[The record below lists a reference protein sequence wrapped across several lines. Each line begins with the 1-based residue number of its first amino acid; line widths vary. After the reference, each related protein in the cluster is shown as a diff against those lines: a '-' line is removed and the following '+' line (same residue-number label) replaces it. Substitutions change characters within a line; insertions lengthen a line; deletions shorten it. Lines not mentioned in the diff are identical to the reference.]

1 MKIAAATDSNS
12 GITQEQ
18 AKQLG
23 VHVLPMPFMIDGQMY
38 YEGVDLTHEEFF
50 RRMEEG
56 ADITTSQP
64 SPGEVTDFWDKLLEE
79 YDAVVYI
86 PMSSGLSGSCQTAM
100 LLAEDYEGKV
110 YVVNNQRI
118 SVTQMQ
124 SVLDA
129 RDLIKKGYAAAQI
142 RNILEETK
150 FDSSIYVTVTTLK
163 YLKKGGRITPAAAM
177 LGTLL
182 QIKPVLTI
190 QGEKLDA
197 FSKARTMKQARTLM
211 LNSIQKELET
221 RLGDSQCQYSHLA
234 IAHTQ
239 NAEAAEEFR
248 KELQEKYPCADV
260 MVAPLSL
267 SVSCHIGPGSLAVA
281 ATRKMVE
288 EYEVDQKQDWG
299 ILS

>member
-12 GITQEQ
+12 GITQDQ

-23 VHVLPMPFMIDGQMY
+23 VHVLPMPFIIDGQMY

-163 YLKKGGRITPAAAM
+163 YHKKGGRITPAAAM
-177 LGTLL
+177 FGTLL

-197 FSKARTMKQARTLM
+197 FSKARTLKQGKTIMMTAL
-211 LNSIQKELET
+211 KKDLET
-221 RLGDSQCQYSHLA
+221 RFHDPEARHTWLE
-234 IAHTQ
+234 IAYTCSDEMAQ
-239 NAEAAEEFR
+239 EFKETVAEI
-248 KELQEKYPCADV
+248 YPDANICI
-260 MVAPLSL
+260 APLSL
-267 SVSCHIGPGSLAVA
+267 SIACHIGPGCLAVA
-281 ATRKMVE
+281 CSGHLKE
-288 EYEVDQKQDWG
+288 LE
-299 ILS
+299 

>member
-12 GITQEQ
+12 GITQDQ

-23 VHVLPMPFMIDGQMY
+23 VHVLPMPFIIDGQMY

-163 YLKKGGRITPAAAM
+163 YLKKGVRNTQAAAM
-177 LGTLL
+177 FGTLL

-190 QGEKLDA
+190 Q
-197 FSKARTMKQARTLM
+197 
-211 LNSIQKELET
+211 
-221 RLGDSQCQYSHLA
+221 
-234 IAHTQ
+234 
-239 NAEAAEEFR
+239 
-248 KELQEKYPCADV
+248 V
-260 MVAPLSL
+260 
-267 SVSCHIGPGSLAVA
+267 
-281 ATRKMVE
+281 
-288 EYEVDQKQDWG
+288 
-299 ILS
+299 

>member
-12 GITQEQ
+12 GITQDQ

-23 VHVLPMPFMIDGQMY
+23 VHVLPMPFIIDGQMY

-197 FSKARTMKQARTLM
+197 FSKARTLKQGKNIMMTAL
-211 LNSIQKELET
+211 KKDLET
-221 RLGDSQCQYSHLA
+221 RFHDPEARHTWLE
-234 IAHTQ
+234 IAYTCSDEMAQ
-239 NAEAAEEFR
+239 EFKETVAEI
-248 KELQEKYPCADV
+248 YPDANICI
-260 MVAPLSL
+260 APLSL
-267 SVSCHIGPGSLAVA
+267 SIACHIGPGCLAVA
-281 ATRKMVE
+281 CSGHLKE
-288 EYEVDQKQDWG
+288 LE
-299 ILS
+299 

>member
-12 GITQEQ
+12 GITQDQ

-100 LLAEDYEGKV
+100 LLAEDYEGKI

-163 YLKKGGRITPAAAM
+163 YLKKGGRITPPAAM

-197 FSKARTMKQARTLM
+197 FSKARTLKQGKTIMMTAL
-211 LNSIQKELET
+211 KKDLET
-221 RLGDSQCQYSHLA
+221 RFHDPEARHTWLE
-234 IAHTQ
+234 IAYTCSDEMAQ
-239 NAEAAEEFR
+239 EFKETVAEI
-248 KELQEKYPCADV
+248 YPDANIC
-260 MVAPLSL
+260 MAPLSL
-267 SVSCHIGPGSLAVA
+267 SIACHIGPGCLAVA
-281 ATRKMVE
+281 CSGHLKE
-288 EYEVDQKQDWG
+288 LE
-299 ILS
+299 

>member
-12 GITQEQ
+12 GITQDQ

-23 VHVLPMPFMIDGQMY
+23 VHVLPMPFIIDGQMY

-197 FSKARTMKQARTLM
+197 FSKARTLKQGKTIMMTAL
-211 LNSIQKELET
+211 KKDLET
-221 RLGDSQCQYSHLA
+221 RFHDPEARHTWLE
-234 IAHTQ
+234 IAYTCSDEMAQ
-239 NAEAAEEFR
+239 EFKETVAEI
-248 KELQEKYPCADV
+248 YPDANICI
-260 MVAPLSL
+260 APLSL
-267 SVSCHIGPGSLAVA
+267 SIACHIGPGCLAVA
-281 ATRKMVE
+281 CSGHLKGLE
-288 EYEVDQKQDWG
+288 
-299 ILS
+299 

>member
-12 GITQEQ
+12 GITQDQ

-23 VHVLPMPFMIDGQMY
+23 VHVLPMPFIIDGQMY

-64 SPGEVTDFWDKLLEE
+64 SPGEETDFWDKLLEE

-197 FSKARTMKQARTLM
+197 FSKARTLKQGKTIMMTAL
-211 LNSIQKELET
+211 KKDLET
-221 RLGDSQCQYSHLA
+221 RFHDPEARHTWLE
-234 IAHTQ
+234 IAYTCSDEMAQ
-239 NAEAAEEFR
+239 EFKETVAEI
-248 KELQEKYPCADV
+248 YPDANICI
-260 MVAPLSL
+260 APLSL
-267 SVSCHIGPGSLAVA
+267 SIACHIGPGCLAVA
-281 ATRKMVE
+281 CSGHLKE
-288 EYEVDQKQDWG
+288 LE
-299 ILS
+299 

>member
-1 MKIAAATDSNS
+1 MKIAASTDSNS
-12 GITQEQ
+12 GITQDQ

-23 VHVLPMPFMIDGQMY
+23 VHVLPMPFIIDGQMY

-197 FSKARTMKQARTLM
+197 FSKARTLKQGKTIMMTAL
-211 LNSIQKELET
+211 KKDLET
-221 RLGDSQCQYSHLA
+221 RFHDPEARHTWLE
-234 IAHTQ
+234 IAYTCSDEMAQ
-239 NAEAAEEFR
+239 EFKETVAEI
-248 KELQEKYPCADV
+248 YPDANICI
-260 MVAPLSL
+260 APLSL
-267 SVSCHIGPGSLAVA
+267 SIACHIGPGCLAVA
-281 ATRKMVE
+281 CSGHLKE
-288 EYEVDQKQDWG
+288 LE
-299 ILS
+299 

>member
-12 GITQEQ
+12 GITQDQ

-23 VHVLPMPFMIDGQMY
+23 VHVLPMPFIIDGQMY

-197 FSKARTMKQARTLM
+197 FSKARTLKQGKTIMMTAL
-211 LNSIQKELET
+211 KKDLET
-221 RLGDSQCQYSHLA
+221 RFHDPEARHTWLE
-234 IAHTQ
+234 IAYTCSDEMAQ
-239 NAEAAEEFR
+239 EFKETVAEI
-248 KELQEKYPCADV
+248 YPDANICI
-260 MVAPLSL
+260 APLPL
-267 SVSCHIGPGSLAVA
+267 SIACHIGPGCLAVA
-281 ATRKMVE
+281 CSGHLKE
-288 EYEVDQKQDWG
+288 LE
-299 ILS
+299 

>member
-12 GITQEQ
+12 GITQDQ

-23 VHVLPMPFMIDGQMY
+23 VHVLPMPFIIDGQMY

-129 RDLIKKGYAAAQI
+129 RDLIKRGYAAAQI

-197 FSKARTMKQARTLM
+197 FSKARTLKQGKTIMMTAL
-211 LNSIQKELET
+211 KKDLET
-221 RLGDSQCQYSHLA
+221 RFHDPEARHTWLE
-234 IAHTQ
+234 IAYTCSDEMAQ
-239 NAEAAEEFR
+239 EFKETVAEI
-248 KELQEKYPCADV
+248 YPDANICI
-260 MVAPLSL
+260 APLSL
-267 SVSCHIGPGSLAVA
+267 SIACHIGPGCLAVA
-281 ATRKMVE
+281 CSGHLKE
-288 EYEVDQKQDWG
+288 LE
-299 ILS
+299 

>member
-23 VHVLPMPFMIDGQMY
+23 VHVLPMPFMIDGQIY

-100 LLAEDYEGKV
+100 LLAEDYEGRV

-129 RDLIKKGYAAAQI
+129 RDLAEKGYTAVQI
-142 RNILEETK
+142 RDILEETK

-197 FSKARTMKQARTLM
+197 FSKARTLKQGKAIMMTAL
-211 LNSIQKELET
+211 KKDLET
-221 RLGDSQCQYSHLA
+221 RFHDPEARHTWLE
-234 IAHTQ
+234 IAYTCSDEMALEFKETV
-239 NAEAAEEFR
+239 AEN
-248 KELQEKYPCADV
+248 YPDADIC
-260 MVAPLSL
+260 MAPLSL
-267 SVSCHIGPGSLAVA
+267 SIACHIGPGCLAVA
-281 ATRKMVE
+281 CSVRLKE
-288 EYEVDQKQDWG
+288 LE
-299 ILS
+299 

>member
-12 GITQEQ
+12 GITQDQ

-23 VHVLPMPFMIDGQMY
+23 VHVLPMPFIIDGQMY

-197 FSKARTMKQARTLM
+197 FSRARTLKQGKTIM
-211 LNSIQKELET
+211 MTALKKDLET
-221 RLGDSQCQYSHLA
+221 RFHDPEARHTWLE
-234 IAHTQ
+234 IAYTCSDEMAQ
-239 NAEAAEEFR
+239 EFKETVAEI
-248 KELQEKYPCADV
+248 YPDANICI
-260 MVAPLSL
+260 APLSL
-267 SVSCHIGPGSLAVA
+267 SIACHIGPGCLAVA
-281 ATRKMVE
+281 CSGHLKE
-288 EYEVDQKQDWG
+288 LE
-299 ILS
+299 

>member
-12 GITQEQ
+12 GITQDQ

-23 VHVLPMPFMIDGQMY
+23 VHVLPMPFIIDGQMY

-190 QGEKLDA
+190 QGEKLEA
-197 FSKARTMKQARTLM
+197 FSKARTLKQGKTRMMTAL
-211 LNSIQKELET
+211 KKDLET
-221 RLGDSQCQYSHLA
+221 RFHDPEARHTWLE
-234 IAHTQ
+234 IAYTCSDEMAQ
-239 NAEAAEEFR
+239 EFKETVAEI
-248 KELQEKYPCADV
+248 YPDANICI
-260 MVAPLSL
+260 APLSL
-267 SVSCHIGPGSLAVA
+267 SIACHIGPGCLAVA
-281 ATRKMVE
+281 CSGHLKE
-288 EYEVDQKQDWG
+288 LE
-299 ILS
+299 

>member
-1 MKIAAATDSNS
+1 MRIAAATDSNS

-23 VHVLPMPFMIDGQMY
+23 VHVLPMPFIIDGQMY

-197 FSKARTMKQARTLM
+197 FSKARTLKQGKTIMMTAL
-211 LNSIQKELET
+211 KKDLET
-221 RLGDSQCQYSHLA
+221 RFHDPEARHTWLE
-234 IAHTQ
+234 IAYTCSDEMAQ
-239 NAEAAEEFR
+239 EFKETVAEI
-248 KELQEKYPCADV
+248 YPDANICI
-260 MVAPLSL
+260 APLSL
-267 SVSCHIGPGSLAVA
+267 SIACHIGPGCLAVA
-281 ATRKMVE
+281 CSGHLKE
-288 EYEVDQKQDWG
+288 LE
-299 ILS
+299 

>member
-12 GITQEQ
+12 GITQDQ

-23 VHVLPMPFMIDGQMY
+23 VHVLPMPFIIDGQMY
-38 YEGVDLTHEEFF
+38 YEGVDLTREEFF

-197 FSKARTMKQARTLM
+197 FSKARTLKQGKTIMMTAL
-211 LNSIQKELET
+211 KKDLET
-221 RLGDSQCQYSHLA
+221 RFHDPEARHTWLE
-234 IAHTQ
+234 IAYTCSDEMAQ
-239 NAEAAEEFR
+239 EFKETVAEI
-248 KELQEKYPCADV
+248 YPDANICI
-260 MVAPLSL
+260 APLSL
-267 SVSCHIGPGSLAVA
+267 SIACHIGPGCLAVA
-281 ATRKMVE
+281 CSGHLKE
-288 EYEVDQKQDWG
+288 LE
-299 ILS
+299 

>member
-12 GITQEQ
+12 GITQDQ

-23 VHVLPMPFMIDGQMY
+23 VHVLPMPFIIDGQMY

-197 FSKARTMKQARTLM
+197 FSKARTLKQGKTIMMTAL
-211 LNSIQKELET
+211 KKDLET
-221 RLGDSQCQYSHLA
+221 RFHDPEARHTWLE
-234 IAHTQ
+234 IAYTCSDEMAQ
-239 NAEAAEEFR
+239 EF
-248 KELQEKYPCADV
+248 KETVVEIYPDANICI
-260 MVAPLSL
+260 APLSL
-267 SVSCHIGPGSLAVA
+267 SIACHIGPGCLAVA
-281 ATRKMVE
+281 CSGHLKE
-288 EYEVDQKQDWG
+288 LE
-299 ILS
+299 

>member
-12 GITQEQ
+12 GITQDQ

-23 VHVLPMPFMIDGQMY
+23 VHVLPMPFIIDGQMY

-197 FSKARTMKQARTLM
+197 FSKARTLKQGKTIMMTAL
-211 LNSIQKELET
+211 KKDLET
-221 RLGDSQCQYSHLA
+221 RFHDPEARHTWLE
-234 IAHTQ
+234 IAYTCSDEMAQ
-239 NAEAAEEFR
+239 EFKETVAEI
-248 KELQEKYPCADV
+248 YPDANIC
-260 MVAPLSL
+260 MAPLSL
-267 SVSCHIGPGSLAVA
+267 SIACHIGPGCLAVA
-281 ATRKMVE
+281 CSGHLKE
-288 EYEVDQKQDWG
+288 LE
-299 ILS
+299 

>member
-12 GITQEQ
+12 GITQDQ

-23 VHVLPMPFMIDGQMY
+23 VHVLPMPFIIDGQMY

-100 LLAEDYEGKV
+100 LLAEDYEGKI

-197 FSKARTMKQARTLM
+197 FSKARTLKQGKTIMMTAL
-211 LNSIQKELET
+211 KKDLET
-221 RLGDSQCQYSHLA
+221 RFHDPEARHTWLK
-234 IAHTQ
+234 IAYTCSDEMAQ
-239 NAEAAEEFR
+239 EFKETVAEI
-248 KELQEKYPCADV
+248 YPDANICI
-260 MVAPLSL
+260 APLSL
-267 SVSCHIGPGSLAVA
+267 SIACHIGPGCLAVA
-281 ATRKMVE
+281 CSGHLKE
-288 EYEVDQKQDWG
+288 LE
-299 ILS
+299 

>member
-12 GITQEQ
+12 GITQDQ

-23 VHVLPMPFMIDGQMY
+23 VHVLPMPFIIDGQMY

-197 FSKARTMKQARTLM
+197 FSKARTLKQGKTIMMTAL
-211 LNSIQKELET
+211 KKDLET
-221 RLGDSQCQYSHLA
+221 RFHDPEARHTWLE
-234 IAHTQ
+234 IAYTCSDEMAQ
-239 NAEAAEEFR
+239 EFKETVAEI
-248 KELQEKYPCADV
+248 YPDANICI
-260 MVAPLSL
+260 APLSL
-267 SVSCHIGPGSLAVA
+267 SIACHIGPGCLAVA
-281 ATRKMVE
+281 CSGHLKELE
-288 EYEVDQKQDWG
+288 EIEKEEMA
-299 ILS
+299 

>member
-12 GITQEQ
+12 GITQDQ

-23 VHVLPMPFMIDGQMY
+23 VHVLPMPFIIDGQMY

-163 YLKKGGRITPAAAM
+163 YLKKGGRITLAAAM

-197 FSKARTMKQARTLM
+197 FSKARTLKQGKTIMMTAL
-211 LNSIQKELET
+211 KKDLET
-221 RLGDSQCQYSHLA
+221 RFHDPEARHTWLE
-234 IAHTQ
+234 IAYTCSDEMAQ
-239 NAEAAEEFR
+239 EFKETVAEI
-248 KELQEKYPCADV
+248 YPDANICI
-260 MVAPLSL
+260 APLSL
-267 SVSCHIGPGSLAVA
+267 SIACHIGPGCLAVA
-281 ATRKMVE
+281 CSGHLKE
-288 EYEVDQKQDWG
+288 LE
-299 ILS
+299 

>member
-12 GITQEQ
+12 GITQDQ

-23 VHVLPMPFMIDGQMY
+23 VHVLPMPFIIDGQMY

-197 FSKARTMKQARTLM
+197 FSKARTLKQGQTIMMTAL
-211 LNSIQKELET
+211 KKDLET
-221 RLGDSQCQYSHLA
+221 RFHDPEARHTWLE
-234 IAHTQ
+234 IAYTCSDEMAQ
-239 NAEAAEEFR
+239 EFKETVAEI
-248 KELQEKYPCADV
+248 YPDANICI
-260 MVAPLSL
+260 APLSL
-267 SVSCHIGPGSLAVA
+267 SIACHIGPGCLAVA
-281 ATRKMVE
+281 CSGHLKE
-288 EYEVDQKQDWG
+288 LE
-299 ILS
+299 

>member
-12 GITQEQ
+12 GITQDQ

-23 VHVLPMPFMIDGQMY
+23 VHVLPMPFIIDGQMY

-100 LLAEDYEGKV
+100 LLAEDYEGKI

-197 FSKARTMKQARTLM
+197 FSKARTLKQGKTIMMTALKR
-211 LNSIQKELET
+211 NLET
-221 RLGDSQCQYSHLA
+221 RFHDPEARHTWLE
-234 IAHTQ
+234 IAYTCSDEMAQ
-239 NAEAAEEFR
+239 EFKETVAEI
-248 KELQEKYPCADV
+248 YPDANICI
-260 MVAPLSL
+260 APLSL
-267 SVSCHIGPGSLAVA
+267 SIACHIGPGCLAVA
-281 ATRKMVE
+281 CSGHLKE
-288 EYEVDQKQDWG
+288 LE
-299 ILS
+299 

>member
-64 SPGEVTDFWDKLLEE
+64 SPGEVSDFWDKLLEE

-197 FSKARTMKQARTLM
+197 FSKARTLKQGKTIMMTAL
-211 LNSIQKELET
+211 KKDLET
-221 RLGDSQCQYSHLA
+221 RFHDPEARHTWLE
-234 IAHTQ
+234 IAYTCSDEMAQ
-239 NAEAAEEFR
+239 EFKETVAEI
-248 KELQEKYPCADV
+248 YPDANICI
-260 MVAPLSL
+260 APLSL
-267 SVSCHIGPGSLAVA
+267 SIACHIGPGCLAVA
-281 ATRKMVE
+281 CSGHLKE
-288 EYEVDQKQDWG
+288 LE
-299 ILS
+299 

>member
-12 GITQEQ
+12 GIIQEQ

-197 FSKARTMKQARTLM
+197 FSKARTLKQGKTIMMTAL
-211 LNSIQKELET
+211 KKDLET
-221 RLGDSQCQYSHLA
+221 RFHDPEARHTWLE
-234 IAHTQ
+234 IAYTCSDEMAQ
-239 NAEAAEEFR
+239 EFKETVAEI
-248 KELQEKYPCADV
+248 YPDANICI
-260 MVAPLSL
+260 APLSL
-267 SVSCHIGPGSLAVA
+267 SIACHIGPGCLAVA
-281 ATRKMVE
+281 CSGHLKE
-288 EYEVDQKQDWG
+288 LE
-299 ILS
+299 

>member
-12 GITQEQ
+12 GITQDQ

-23 VHVLPMPFMIDGQMY
+23 VHVLPMPFIIDGQMY

-100 LLAEDYEGKV
+100 LLAEDYEV

-197 FSKARTMKQARTLM
+197 FSKARTLKQGKTIMMTAL
-211 LNSIQKELET
+211 KKDLET
-221 RLGDSQCQYSHLA
+221 RFHDPEARHTWLE
-234 IAHTQ
+234 IAYTCSDEMAQ
-239 NAEAAEEFR
+239 EFKETVAEI
-248 KELQEKYPCADV
+248 YPDANICI
-260 MVAPLSL
+260 APLSL
-267 SVSCHIGPGSLAVA
+267 SIACHIGPGCLAVA
-281 ATRKMVE
+281 CSGHLKE
-288 EYEVDQKQDWG
+288 LE
-299 ILS
+299 

>member
-12 GITQEQ
+12 GITQDQ

-23 VHVLPMPFMIDGQMY
+23 VHVLPMPFIIDGQMY

-190 QGEKLDA
+190 QGEKLEA
-197 FSKARTMKQARTLM
+197 FSKARTLKQGKTIMMTAL
-211 LNSIQKELET
+211 KKDLET
-221 RLGDSQCQYSHLA
+221 RFHDPEARHTWLE
-234 IAHTQ
+234 IAYTCSDEMAQ
-239 NAEAAEEFR
+239 EFKETVAEI
-248 KELQEKYPCADV
+248 YPDANICI
-260 MVAPLSL
+260 APLSL
-267 SVSCHIGPGSLAVA
+267 SIACHIGPGCLAVA
-281 ATRKMVE
+281 CSGHLKE
-288 EYEVDQKQDWG
+288 LE
-299 ILS
+299 

>member
-1 MKIAAATDSNS
+1 MRIAAATDSNS

-86 PMSSGLSGSCQTAM
+86 PMSSSLSGSCQTAM

-129 RDLIKKGYAAAQI
+129 RDLIKKGYTAAQI
-142 RNILEETK
+142 RDILEETK

-177 LGTLL
+177 LGTFL

-197 FSKARTMKQARTLM
+197 FSKARTLKQGKTIMMTA
-211 LNSIQKELET
+211 IKKDLET
-221 RLGDSQCQYSHLA
+221 RFHDPEARRTWLE
-234 IAHTQ
+234 IAYTCSDEMAQ
-239 NAEAAEEFR
+239 EFKETVAER
-248 KELQEKYPCADV
+248 YPDADIC
-260 MVAPLSL
+260 MAPLSL
-267 SVSCHIGPGSLAVA
+267 SIACHIGPGCLALA
-281 ATRKMVE
+281 CSGRLKE
-288 EYEVDQKQDWG
+288 LE
-299 ILS
+299 

>member
-12 GITQEQ
+12 GITQDQ

-23 VHVLPMPFMIDGQMY
+23 VHVLPMPFIIDGQMY

-163 YLKKGGRITPAAAM
+163 YLKKGGRITLAAAM

-197 FSKARTMKQARTLM
+197 FSKARTLKQGKTIIMTAL
-211 LNSIQKELET
+211 KKDLET
-221 RLGDSQCQYSHLA
+221 RFHDPEARHTWLE
-234 IAHTQ
+234 IAYTCSDEMAQ
-239 NAEAAEEFR
+239 EFKETVAEI
-248 KELQEKYPCADV
+248 YPDANICI
-260 MVAPLSL
+260 APLSL
-267 SVSCHIGPGSLAVA
+267 SIACHIGPGCLAVA
-281 ATRKMVE
+281 CSGHLKE
-288 EYEVDQKQDWG
+288 LE
-299 ILS
+299 

>member
-12 GITQEQ
+12 GITQDQ

-23 VHVLPMPFMIDGQMY
+23 VHVLPMPFIIDGQMY

-197 FSKARTMKQARTLM
+197 FSKARTLKQGKTIMMTAL
-211 LNSIQKELET
+211 KKDLET
-221 RLGDSQCQYSHLA
+221 RFHDPEARHTWLE
-234 IAHTQ
+234 IAYTCSDEMAQ
-239 NAEAAEEFR
+239 EFKETVAEI
-248 KELQEKYPCADV
+248 YPDANICI
-260 MVAPLSL
+260 APLSL
-267 SVSCHIGPGSLAVA
+267 SIACHIGPGCLAVA
-281 ATRKMVE
+281 CSGHLKE
-288 EYEVDQKQDWG
+288 LD
-299 ILS
+299 

>member
-12 GITQEQ
+12 GITQDQ

-23 VHVLPMPFMIDGQMY
+23 VHVLPMPFIIDGQMY

-79 YDAVVYI
+79 YDAVAYI

-163 YLKKGGRITPAAAM
+163 YLKKGGRITLAAAM

-197 FSKARTMKQARTLM
+197 FSKARTLKQGKTIMMTAL
-211 LNSIQKELET
+211 KKDLET
-221 RLGDSQCQYSHLA
+221 RFHDPEARHTWLE
-234 IAHTQ
+234 IAYTCSDEMAQ
-239 NAEAAEEFR
+239 EFKETVAEI
-248 KELQEKYPCADV
+248 YPDANICI
-260 MVAPLSL
+260 APLSL
-267 SVSCHIGPGSLAVA
+267 SIACHIGPGCLAVA
-281 ATRKMVE
+281 CSGHLKE
-288 EYEVDQKQDWG
+288 LE
-299 ILS
+299 

>member
-12 GITQEQ
+12 GITQDQ

-197 FSKARTMKQARTLM
+197 FSKARTLKQGKNIMMTAL
-211 LNSIQKELET
+211 KKDLET
-221 RLGDSQCQYSHLA
+221 RFHDPEARHTWLE
-234 IAHTQ
+234 IAYTCSDEMAQ
-239 NAEAAEEFR
+239 EFKETVAEI
-248 KELQEKYPCADV
+248 YPDANICI
-260 MVAPLSL
+260 APLSL
-267 SVSCHIGPGSLAVA
+267 SIACHIGPGCLAVA
-281 ATRKMVE
+281 CSGHLKE
-288 EYEVDQKQDWG
+288 LE
-299 ILS
+299 

>member
-12 GITQEQ
+12 GITQDQ

-23 VHVLPMPFMIDGQMY
+23 VHVLPMPFIIDGQMY

-163 YLKKGGRITPAAAM
+163 YLKKGGRITLAAAM

-197 FSKARTMKQARTLM
+197 FSKARTLKQGKTIMMTAL
-211 LNSIQKELET
+211 KKDLET
-221 RLGDSQCQYSHLA
+221 RFHDPEARHTWLE
-234 IAHTQ
+234 IAYTCSDEMAQ
-239 NAEAAEEFR
+239 EFKETVAEI
-248 KELQEKYPCADV
+248 YPDANICI
-260 MVAPLSL
+260 APLSL
-267 SVSCHIGPGSLAVA
+267 SIACHIGPGCLAVA
-281 ATRKMVE
+281 CSGHLKELE
-288 EYEVDQKQDWG
+288 EIEKEEMA
-299 ILS
+299 